1 MCAGKQ
7 HAPMNSQRNKGGKTE
22 MTVDEEA
29 DFIELLGG
37 YHHLPKDMKM
47 KKKDDRFRAWQH
59 KVSSES

>member
-1 MCAGKQ
+1 
-7 HAPMNSQRNKGGKTE
+7 MNSQRNKGGKTE